1 MEVCNGSVQ
10 WMCVMEVCNGGVQW
24 KCAMEVCNGGV
35 QWRCAMEVC
44 DGVFFVFLSIPC
56 KVLRP
61 RALFRETTAIYFH
74 LACNLN

>member
-10 WMCVMEVCNGGVQW
+10 WRCVVEVCNRGVQW
-24 KCAMEVCNGGV
+24 SVL
-35 QWRCAMEVC
+35 
-44 DGVFFVFLSIPC
+44 FFLSIPC